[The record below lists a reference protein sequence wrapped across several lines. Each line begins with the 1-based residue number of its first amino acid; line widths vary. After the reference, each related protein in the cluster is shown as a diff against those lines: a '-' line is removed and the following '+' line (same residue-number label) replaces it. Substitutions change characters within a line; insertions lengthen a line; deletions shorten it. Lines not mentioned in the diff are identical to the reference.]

1 MLSTHGKQ
9 HDEQSKEKTREAGTE
24 NVQHRPGSFSSV
36 SSAGSVSSVRS
47 LVLCR
52 EGIPPMLEDLY
63 RATGVG
69 TIHQAAWVVIR
80 VLMLETGFICG
91 LDVSCNCISD
101 QMQPLVK
108 CGFYK
113 LPYYYL
119 WNDLPGSIRNTQ
131 SLNKFKKAI
140 KTFLFAKAF

>member
-36 SSAGSVSSVRS
+36 SSAGSVSSIRS

-91 LDVSCNCISD
+91 LEVSCNCISD

-108 CGFYK
+108 I
-113 LPYYYL
+113 LM
-119 WNDLPGSIRNTQ
+119 W
-131 SLNKFKKAI
+131 
-140 KTFLFAKAF
+140 FL